1 MRASDHRILPA
12 MMVLSTALAI
22 TGCQRE
28 APTATVPDP
37 ASAAAAPAE
46 VAAPAADAAD
56 VSATSPS
63 ATQTDA
69 EAVTATPAPMPIRAL
84 REKET
89 ERVRAD
95 ALGQSAI
102 LACKLLPESR
112 IKARERARRE
122 DLLAQGVD
130 PKAYDAVY
138 RQFYERVETRYPTAK
153 PEIQVQVCEQARKF
167 ARSAF
172 GEDAISATD
181 RL

>member
-1 MRASDHRILPA
+1 MRRIDRTLYAVALMASIVMLAACQQQEPTPA
-12 MMVLSTALAI
+12 PAT
-22 TGCQRE
+22 
-28 APTATVPDP
+28 PTPE
-37 ASAAAAPAE
+37 SAAAEPAP
-46 VAAPAADAAD
+46 VAAP
-56 VSATSPS
+56 TPEPLP
-63 ATQTDA
+63 A
-69 EAVTATPAPMPIRAL
+69 EASSAPMPTRAL

-102 LACKLLPESR
+102 VACKLLPESR
-112 IKARERARRE
+112 IKARERARRD
-122 DLLAQGVD
+122 DLLSRGVD

-138 RQFYERVETRYPTAK
+138 RQFYDRVSTRYPSAK

-181 RL
+181 KL

>member
-1 MRASDHRILPA
+1 MRRIERTLYAVALMASIVMLAACQQQEPVPTPA
-12 MMVLSTALAI
+12 PAT
-22 TGCQRE
+22 
-28 APTATVPDP
+28 PTPE
-37 ASAAAAPAE
+37 SAAAEPAP
-46 VAAPAADAAD
+46 VAAPTPEPSPPAEA
-56 VSATSPS
+56 PS
-63 ATQTDA
+63 A
-69 EAVTATPAPMPIRAL
+69 PIPTRAL

-102 LACKLLPESR
+102 VACKLLPESR
-112 IKARERARRE
+112 IKARERARRD
-122 DLLAQGVD
+122 DLLSRGVD

-138 RQFYERVETRYPTAK
+138 RQFYDRVATRYPSAK

-181 RL
+181 KL